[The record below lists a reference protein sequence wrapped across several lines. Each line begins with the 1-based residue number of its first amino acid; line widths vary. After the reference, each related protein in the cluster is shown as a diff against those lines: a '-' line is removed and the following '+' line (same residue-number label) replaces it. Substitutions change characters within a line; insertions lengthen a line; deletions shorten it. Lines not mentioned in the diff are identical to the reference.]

1 MLEKVKKILSKYVDT
16 PPRESITLESSFLEE
31 LQLSSIELVTMM
43 VDFEDEFQIE
53 IPEKIISSIVTV
65 GDIIK
70 ILDEEY
76 KIR

>member
-16 PPRESITLESSFLEE
+16 PRESITLESSFLEE